1 MKRKLSIKWVILI
14 PVFILGM
21 ISVLSNCLGV
31 YNLNNVNSSAS
42 IVADKYMTSTSKLG
56 TIRQETQEIHKIAL
70 SHIVATDLN
79 KMITLIETL
88 HEQEALLENNIE
100 EYKDY
105 VEEKNT
111 KDYETLIADYNSLKY
126 EIADLL
132 AYSAGGD
139 KEKAY
144 ELANTGIEQYSKN
157 IQQSID
163 NLLVSASDG
172 AAAARDNMKSVH
184 ATSLTVNT
192 LNIIIS
198 AVALMFAFLS
208 VLMKVI
214 RPLITTQKKL
224 SEIIDD
230 IENRQGDLT
239 KRIKVSSGDEIGKLG
254 EGINVFLDKL
264 QAIFTIISGNTDK
277 MEMVV
282 ADVMGS
288 VRTSNSSVS
297 DLSALTEELAATMT
311 DVASNAENINANASS
326 VQSQVEDIAAVTVQI
341 DSYSKEMKEH
351 ALGMEEAARNNL
363 EVTSSKVKEILSVL
377 DSAIKESEKVSQVS
391 KLTEDILSISEQTNL
406 LSLNASIEAARAG
419 EAGKGFAVVAGE
431 IGKLANESQQA
442 AGYIQQINEVVVAAV
457 NNLIGNVNELV
468 GYLNDNILP
477 EFESFAKSGAEYKDN
492 AVYIETQ
499 MDMFAKKADNLNDE
513 MKEIARSIDS
523 ITNAVEESVNGVSG
537 AAESTQLLLADFTA
551 ITELMNDN
559 EQISK
564 TLKKETEVFIKI

>member
-88 HEQEALLENNIE
+88 HEHEALLENNIE

-126 EIADLL
+126 EIANLL

-214 RPLITTQKKL
+214 RPLITTQRKL

-537 AAESTQLLLADFTA
+537 AAESTQVLLADFTA

>member
-88 HEQEALLENNIE
+88 HEHEALLENNIE

-126 EIADLL
+126 EIANLL

-139 KEKAY
+139 KEKSY

-214 RPLITTQKKL
+214 RPLITTQRKL

-537 AAESTQLLLADFTA
+537 AAESTQVLLADFTA

>member
-1 MKRKLSIKWVILI
+1 MKRKLSIKCVILI

-88 HEQEALLENNIE
+88 HEHEALLENNIE

-126 EIADLL
+126 EIANLL

-214 RPLITTQKKL
+214 RPLITTQRKL

-297 DLSALTEELAATMT
+297 DLSALTEELTATMT

-537 AAESTQLLLADFTA
+537 AAESTQVLLADFTA

>member
-1 MKRKLSIKWVILI
+1 M
-14 PVFILGM
+14 
-21 ISVLSNCLGV
+21 
-31 YNLNNVNSSAS
+31 
-42 IVADKYMTSTSKLG
+42 
-56 TIRQETQEIHKIAL
+56 
-70 SHIVATDLN
+70 
-79 KMITLIETL
+79 
-88 HEQEALLENNIE
+88 
-100 EYKDY
+100 
-105 VEEKNT
+105 
-111 KDYETLIADYNSLKY
+111 KY
-126 EIADLL
+126 EIANLL

-139 KEKAY
+139 KEKSY

-214 RPLITTQKKL
+214 RPLITTQRKL

-537 AAESTQLLLADFTA
+537 AAESTQVLLADFTA